1 MKLMEQSF
9 SFSPKTKG
17 EKNEQLVL
25 NKPTN
30 ETTVSSSKYVVWHI
44 QGGLGKNVAGTALP
58 KSIKDRYKD
67 RKLILV
73 CSYPE
78 IFLNNPY
85 VDRVYQ
91 LGQAPHFYEDYIDG
105 KDTIIFRHEPY
116 HQSGH
121 ITRENHIIKSW
132 CELMDIPYNGQTPKL
147 YPNYIQ
153 KMITGIWQRNKP
165 VMVLQT
171 NGGPKE
177 GGQYNYSWTRD
188 MPMEVAQEIVKKY
201 SQQYHIIQVTRQG
214 GYELQG
220 VERLDGQLSNME
232 LFALL
237 ASSQKRVLI
246 DSCLQHA
253 AMAMN
258 LKSTVLWIGT
268 SPNNFGYDFHTNILA
283 KPTKRMNQL
292 IGSYLFDYQFD
303 KNAHECPYNDVSE
316 IFDVKDILNHI

>member
-1 MKLMEQSF
+1 MKLMEQNIWTPTKSNNTVG
-9 SFSPKTKG
+9 KT
-17 EKNEQLVL
+17 EQ
-25 NKPTN
+25 
-30 ETTVSSSKYVVWHI
+30 ETPKYVVWHI
-44 QGGLGKNVAGTALP
+44 QGGLGKNVAGTSLP
-58 KSIKDRYKD
+58 KSIKERYPD

-85 VDRVYQ
+85 VDRVFQ
-91 LGQAPHFYEDYIDG
+91 LGQSPYFYQDYIEN

-121 ITRENHIIKSW
+121 ITRQNHIIESW
-132 CELMDIPYNGQTPKL
+132 CELMDIKYAGQLPVL

-153 KMITGIWQRNKP
+153 KMTTGIWKRNKP
-165 VMVLQT
+165 VLVMQT

-177 GGQYNYSWTRD
+177 GNQYSYSWTRD
-188 MPMEVAQEIVKKY
+188 MPLEIAQDLVNKLK
-201 SQQYHIIQVTRQG
+201 SQYHIIQVTRKN

-220 VERLDGQLSNME
+220 VERIDEYISNME
-232 LFALL
+232 LFALI
-237 ASSQKRVLI
+237 ASSDKRILI

-253 AMAMN
+253 AMAMK
-258 LKSTVLWIGT
+258 LKSTVLWVGT
-268 SPNNFGYDFHTNILA
+268 SPNNFGYSFHNNVIA

-303 KNAHECPYNDVSE
+303 NNAHECPYNDVRE
-316 IFDVKDILNHI
+316 IFDVNEIFKYI